1 MKSFFKSVLANI
13 VAIFIIGVIFFVFF
27 VFMIAMSAAMGDQKV
42 NVKSDSILTL
52 DYKTNIIDSP
62 TEDQQGIFD
71 FNNKNQNILVYDF
84 VEAIQNAKNDDKI
97 KGISIETD
105 FISAGFTQLDAVRA
119 ALEDFKKSGKF
130 VYAYGNMVSQPAYY
144 LGSVADQYYL
154 HPSGGIELK
163 GMATEVIYWKS
174 FAEKYGIGLEVIR
187 HGKYKAAV
195 EPYLRDDMSEENREQ
210 LSTLLNDIWSTVS
223 TKIAASRKIEPAVF
237 KTAVD
242 SLYGI
247 IPELSVQHKLADK
260 LIQKSEYDQLLKQKL
275 KVKKEKDLNRISVSK
290 YIAANSDRKSSGKD
304 GQVAVLYASGQIFNG
319 EGYQNIYAKNFVEEI
334 QKIADNDKI
343 KAVVFRINS
352 PGGSANA
359 SDEILFELQELKK
372 KKPLVVS
379 FGDYAAS
386 GGYYM
391 AMAADKIYSEPNT
404 ITGSIGV
411 FGMITYFKDLANR
424 NGINSYD
431 VTTNSNSNYYS
442 IINGVSPSAVDMF
455 TKSVEGTYKRF
466 VYFVTQ
472 NRKKSFEQIDEVGGG
487 RVWSGTRAKQ
497 IGLVDELGSLHE
509 AVNFAA
515 QKAKLKEYKVS
526 AYPKKLTQFEQIF
539 KDFEEDKISARYLR
553 KKMGDE
559 QYKIFEQVTN
569 PKLQSGVI
577 MGMPY
582 TITLK

>member
-497 IGLVDELGSLHE
+497 IGLVDELGSLHD

-539 KDFEEDKISARYLR
+539 KDFEEDQISARYLR

-559 QYKIFEQVTN
+559 KYKIFEQVTN
-569 PKLQSGVI
+569 PKLQSGVM